1 MGNLGGTFDAN
12 NVEPR
17 KEFVTLDPGDY
28 VVAITASEVKENA
41 KKNGHFLELTLDV
54 LEGPAKNRKIF
65 DSLNLDNPSAQAVEI
80 AQATLSAICHAVGK
94 LTVDDSSQL
103 HNLPM
108 VAVVTKKPKKVNGTV
123 VEGEWR
129 NEVNTYKP
137 RSSLAPATAGGP
149 TLGGGASAGGGAAD
163 TAGQPTTGGGLPWK
177 RG

>member
-1 MGNLGGTFDAN
+1 MANLGGVFDASK
-12 NVEPR
+12 VEPR
-17 KEFVTLDPGDY
+17 KEFTVLDPGDY
-28 VVAITASEVKENA
+28 IVAITKSEVKENS
-41 KKNGHFLELTLDV
+41 KKNGHFLELELDV
-54 LEGPAKNRKIF
+54 LEGPAKGRKLF

-94 LTVDDSSQL
+94 LSVSDSQEL

-108 VAVVTKKPKKVNGTV
+108 LAVVTKKPKKVNGTP

-137 RSSLAPATAGGP
+137 KGAATA
-149 TLGGGASAGGGAAD
+149 TTGGAATGGEAAGGGAA
-163 TAGQPTTGGGLPWK
+163 PGGLPWK

>member
-1 MGNLGGTFDAN
+1 MANLGGMFDAN
-12 NVEPR
+12 KVEPR
-17 KEFVTLDPGDY
+17 KEFAVLDPGDY
-28 VVAITASEVKENA
+28 VVAITASEVKENS

-54 LEGPAKNRKIF
+54 LEGPAKGRKIF

-137 RSSLAPATAGGP
+137 RSALAASGTAPLGAGATASPEAGSPAPA
-149 TLGGGASAGGGAAD
+149 AS
-163 TAGQPTTGGGLPWK
+163 GGLPWK

>member
-1 MGNLGGTFDAN
+1 MANLGGMFDAN
-12 NVEPR
+12 KIEPR
-17 KEFVTLDPGDY
+17 KEFAVLDPGDY
-28 VVAITASEVKENA
+28 VVAITASEVKENS

-54 LEGPAKNRKIF
+54 LEGPAKGRKIF

-137 RSSLAPATAGGP
+137 RSALAAGPAAPLAAGATASPEAGSPAPA
-149 TLGGGASAGGGAAD
+149 AS
-163 TAGQPTTGGGLPWK
+163 GGLPWK